1 MSTYTDVVELRQA
14 HGDIFIRK
22 SIILDH
28 IISLEKEEYQM
39 IKKKCIWTLPVGL
52 WITNLLGG
60 KMLKEEYRCPV
71 NEDIKKKREVM
82 M

>member
-1 MSTYTDVVELRQA
+1 
-14 HGDIFIRK
+14 
-22 SIILDH
+22 
-28 IISLEKEEYQM
+28 M